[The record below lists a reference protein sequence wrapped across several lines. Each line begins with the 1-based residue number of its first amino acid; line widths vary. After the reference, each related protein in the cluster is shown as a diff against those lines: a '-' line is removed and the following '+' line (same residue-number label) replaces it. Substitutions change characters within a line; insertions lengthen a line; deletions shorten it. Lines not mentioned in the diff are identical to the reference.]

1 MESRRRNVKK
11 SERKQS
17 SENVLE
23 KNSNK
28 TWLTKLEPSTSIK
41 ILIVILVVVVLIVN
55 ILSGFILS
63 LTTPDAAKSV
73 CKFANLHKDAKSAIS
88 RAKSEQ
94 CKKSL
99 NAIACMNPSD
109 LYPNHIPSLCNFNI
123 GEKDLKKAYLGC
135 YRDSFEK
142 RILNHSN
149 MKSKENSPHNCI
161 RYCTESGFPYSGM
174 YLTKYL
180 LTYLLTVLYF

>member
-11 SERKQS
+11 SERSQS
-17 SENVLE
+17 PENVLE
-23 KNSNK
+23 KKSNK
-28 TWLTKLEPSTSIK
+28 TWLTKHESSSSI
-41 ILIVILVVVVLIVN
+41 ILLIAILVVVVLIVD
-55 ILSGFILS
+55 ILSVFILS
-63 LTTPDAAKSV
+63 LNAPDATKSM
-73 CKFANLHKDAKSAIS
+73 CKFGNLHKDSKSAIS

-99 NAIACMNPSD
+99 TAIACMNPSD

-123 GEKDLKKAYLGC
+123 GENDLKNAYLGC

-149 MKSKENSPHNCI
+149 MKLKENSPHNCI
-161 RYCTESGFPYSGM
+161 RYCTESGYSYAGKELFPKFLKS
-174 YLTKYL
+174 
-180 LTYLLTVLYF
+180 